1 MFPSLY
7 ISHGSPALSI
17 MDNSTTSF
25 LKNLSSNFPE
35 PKFILVISAHWLTK
49 NLKILYEENPHTI
62 HDFYNF
68 PQELYELKY
77 EAKSDLNKCD
87 EIIDLI
93 KSSGI
98 EIEKDISRGGFDH
111 GVWSPLSLIYPK
123 ANIPIIQLSLPINF
137 DSKKLFE
144 LGVVLNKLR
153 ENTLIIG
160 SGAMTHNIMNSTWE
174 NENAKPNSYAKEFRD
189 WVVGNI
195 QKGNITSLLN
205 YEKEAPNLQMNHPS
219 KEHFLPL
226 FVTFGAS
233 NNHIGESLHDIYM
246 YGNQSMDTIIFKK

>member
-7 ISHGSPALSI
+7 ISHGSPALCI
-17 MDNSTTSF
+17 MENSTTSF
-25 LKNLSSNFPE
+25 LKNLSSNFDE
-35 PKFILVISAHWLTK
+35 PKFILVVSAHWLTK
-49 NLKILYEENPHTI
+49 DLKILYEESPHTI

-68 PQELYELKY
+68 PKELYQLKY

-87 EIIDLI
+87 EIINLI
-93 KSSGI
+93 ENSGI

-111 GVWSPLSLIYPK
+111 GVWSPLSLIYPN
-123 ANIPIIQLSLPINF
+123 ADIPIIQLSLPVNF

-153 ENTLIIG
+153 EDTLIIA
-160 SGAMTHNIMNSTWE
+160 SGAMTHNIMNSNWE
-174 NENAKPNSYAKEFRD
+174 DENAKPTSYAKEFRD
-189 WVVGNI
+189 WVVENI
-195 QKGNITSLLN
+195 QKGNVESLLN
-205 YEKEAPNLQMNHPS
+205 YEKEAPNLQKNHPS